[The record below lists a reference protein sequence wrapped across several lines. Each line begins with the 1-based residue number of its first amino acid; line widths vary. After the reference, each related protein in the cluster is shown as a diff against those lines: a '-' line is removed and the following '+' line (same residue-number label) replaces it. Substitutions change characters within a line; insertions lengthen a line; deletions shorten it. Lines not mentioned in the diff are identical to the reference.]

1 MVLFGLA
8 AQIIDSVLLKVGV
21 YVIETGLYIVWKSAS
36 GLVYLVLPRT
46 IENKKQEVIT
56 VSLEEYEKLKEI
68 QNVNTTKEIQK
79 DDWEEIIND

>member
-8 AQIIDSVLLKVGV
+8 AQIIDTVLLKVGV
-21 YVIETGLYIVWKSAS
+21 YVIETGLYIAWKSAS

-68 QNVNTTKEIQK
+68 QNVNITKEIQK
-79 DDWEEIIND
+79 DDWEEIINV